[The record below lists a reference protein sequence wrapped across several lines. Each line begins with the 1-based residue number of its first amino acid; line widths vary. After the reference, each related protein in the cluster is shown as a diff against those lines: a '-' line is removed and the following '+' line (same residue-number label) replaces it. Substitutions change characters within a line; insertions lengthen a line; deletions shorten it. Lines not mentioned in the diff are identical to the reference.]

1 MEKRKQVQLYLH
13 NVQVGLAPGQ
23 MLLYESARLPHG
35 RTRPLRGESYTNIF
49 VHYRPANTS
58 WHTTDD
64 LWRLT
69 I

>member
-1 MEKRKQVQLYLH
+1 
-13 NVQVGLAPGQ
+13 

-58 WHTTDD
+58 WHTQDD
-64 LWRLT
+64 LWRLA